1 MAENVLEM
9 NEGGLGKIEI
19 APEVIEVIAG
29 IAASEIEG
37 VATMRGNFA
46 TGVAERLGKKNHGR
60 GIRVDLS
67 GNQIKIDVYCV
78 LNYGVSIP
86 KVAQKMQD
94 NIYQALLNMTGLE
107 TDEVNIHIVN
117 MNFDTQKKEP
127 EKEEE

>member
-1 MAENVLEM
+1 MAENMLEM
-9 NEGGLGKIEI
+9 NENGLGKIEI

-46 TGVAERLGKKNHGR
+46 AGVAEKLGKKNLGK

-67 GNQIKIDVYCV
+67 NNQIKIDVYCV

-86 KVAQKMQD
+86 AVAQKMQD
-94 NIYQALLNMTGLE
+94 NIHQALLHMTGLE
-107 TDEVNIHIVN
+107 ADEVNIHVVN
-117 MNFDTQKKEP
+117 MNFDLQKEEP
-127 EKEEE
+127 EKE

>member
-1 MAENVLEM
+1 MAENNALEM
-9 NEGGLGKIEI
+9 VQDELGKIEI

-46 TGVAERLGKKNHGR
+46 AGVAERFGRKNHGK

-67 GNQIKIDVYCV
+67 DNQIKIDVYCV

-86 KVAQKMQD
+86 KVAQKIQD
-94 NIYQALLNMTGLE
+94 NIRQALLNMTGLE

-117 MNFDTQKKEP
+117 VNFENLEDN
-127 EKEEE
+127 KEEE

>member
-1 MAENVLEM
+1 MAENHALEM
-9 NEGGLGKIEI
+9 VQDELGKIEI

-46 TGVAERLGKKNHGR
+46 AGVAERFGRKNHGK

-67 GNQIKIDVYCV
+67 ENQIKIDVYCV

-86 KVAQKMQD
+86 KVAQQIQD
-94 NIYQALLNMTGLE
+94 NIRQALLNMTGLE
-107 TDEVNIHIVN
+107 TDEVNVHIVN
-117 MNFDTQKKEP
+117 VNFETQEDHDND
-127 EKEEE
+127 E